1 VHAHPAILLE
11 RRPDRIDPD
20 LWRPLIMS
28 FQHFYGLAQRLH
40 PSKLA
45 SIDEERYRSPDTMRG
60 REAAD
65 TPAFIDRRLRACFRR
80 DVGKGQL

>member
-1 VHAHPAILLE
+1 MPPSA
-11 RRPDRIDPD
+11 PDVDEQPR
-20 LWRPLIMS
+20 

-65 TPAFIDRRLRACFRR
+65 TLAFH
-80 DVGKGQL
+80 